1 MTKARSLLVLLVAFL
16 LGMYSAIPAEDVPET
31 AYDESDSLP
40 YECTLLFSVEIPKPF
55 TDAPVVLTRVSILRS
70 TSLRL
75 CAYRPVRRTSLS
87 SQISGLL
94 IILDHAFLC

>member
-1 MTKARSLLVLLVAFL
+1 MTRVRSILVLLVAFL
-16 LGMYSAIPAEDVPET
+16 LGMYLTIPAEGVPET

-55 TDAPVVLTRVSILRS
+55 TDAPAVLTPVSILRS
-70 TSLRL
+70 NSLGL

-87 SQISGLL
+87 FQISGSL